1 MEEIAIGG
9 GVEGFSR
16 LISIN
21 PIESFKMYLLN
32 RPKVPRIST
41 FSYLPLKNEVF
52 RILEIIP
59 PPPPPPPNLFS
70 IRFSTKIVRILEII
84 FLLVL
89 FLFIFRC
96 RGCFDWIVIV
106 IYKRMRE
113 KVASPRAP
121 GHKYVA
127 RGTS

>member
-1 MEEIAIGG
+1 MK
-9 GVEGFSR
+9 F
-16 LISIN
+16 
-21 PIESFKMYLLN
+21 FW
-32 RPKVPRIST
+32 
-41 FSYLPLKNEVF
+41 
-52 RILEIIP
+52 ILEII
-59 PPPPPPPNLFS
+59 PPPNLFS
-70 IRFSTKIVRILEII
+70 IRFSTKIFRILEII
-84 FLLVL
+84 SFLVL
-89 FLFIFRC
+89 FLFIFRS